1 MGSKIVSIGMTIL
14 MLMLCLLSVITLN
27 VINKERDV
35 DMNKKII
42 GTSAVSTDMNILNS
56 KDIIVDGS
64 SLISSIVGIY
74 QIDNRILDSRD
85 KIYTI
90 GDNSPSG
97 GTVSVSYTFL
107 YNGTRSNPEI
117 VKMIQP
123 DKLYKLKYNVQDN
136 STTGIASTVI
146 EISLADT

>member
-107 YNGTRSNPEI
+107 YNGFPSHVPI
-117 VKMIQP
+117 
-123 DKLYKLKYNVQDN
+123 
-136 STTGIASTVI
+136 TVSSV
-146 EISLADT
+146 E

>member
-1 MGSKIVSIGMTIL
+1 M
-14 MLMLCLLSVITLN
+14 
-27 VINKERDV
+27 
-35 DMNKKII
+35 
-42 GTSAVSTDMNILNS
+42 
-56 KDIIVDGS
+56 
-64 SLISSIVGIY
+64 
-74 QIDNRILDSRD
+74 DSRD

>member
-14 MLMLCLLSVITLN
+14 MLMLCLLSVVALN
-27 VINKERDV
+27 VINKERDLST
-35 DMNKKII
+35 NKKII
-42 GTSAVSTDMNILNS
+42 GTSAVSTDVNILDS
-56 KDIIVDGS
+56 KDVVVEGS

-74 QIDNRILDSRD
+74 QIDNRILDNRD

-90 GDNSPSG
+90 GENSTSG
-97 GTVSVSYTFL
+97 GSVSASYTFL
-107 YNGTRSNPEI
+107 YNGTRSNSEI

-123 DKLYKLKYNVQDN
+123 DKLYKLNYNVQEN
-136 STTGIASTVI
+136 LTTGIKSTVI